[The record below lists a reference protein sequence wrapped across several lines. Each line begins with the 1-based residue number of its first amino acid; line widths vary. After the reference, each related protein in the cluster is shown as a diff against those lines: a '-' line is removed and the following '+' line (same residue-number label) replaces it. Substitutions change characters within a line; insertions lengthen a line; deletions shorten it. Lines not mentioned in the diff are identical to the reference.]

1 MNIEFYTNNHLKIDH
16 ITMQKM
22 AFMYNAIEDGWSI
35 KKNNDNYIFTKNH
48 EGKRE
53 ILLDSYL
60 QKFMTSNMDINK
72 ICDNN
77 NNIK

>member
-1 MNIEFYTNNHLKIDH
+1 MNIEFETDKNLKIDY

-22 AFMYNAIEDGWSI
+22 AFLYNAIEDGWSI

-53 ILLDSYL
+53 IFLDSYL
-60 QKFMTSNMDINK
+60 QKFMTNNMDINK
-72 ICDNN
+72 ITN
-77 NNIK
+77 K